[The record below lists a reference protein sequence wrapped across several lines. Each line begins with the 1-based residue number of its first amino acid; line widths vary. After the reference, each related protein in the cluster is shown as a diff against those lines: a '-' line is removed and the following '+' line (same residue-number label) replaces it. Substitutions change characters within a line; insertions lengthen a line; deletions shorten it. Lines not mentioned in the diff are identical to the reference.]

1 MSFIYIYCE
10 VAVKLLCV
18 NVTSKFLLWIGKR
31 EKRVQNIC
39 MYSLVKLLGAEI
51 SEPIYLDF
59 LFLLKL
65 SCFFFLN
72 HCKIYIC
79 LLNYFRHILQIQ
91 LIKSQPLV
99 GVSLRAFHW
108 FVFVYDVLCLLH
120 FSDTFVQSYLAFW
133 ASSYWSISAHSM
145 KRNESF
151 THSQSFVS
159 SADWRVQ

>member
-1 MSFIYIYCE
+1 MPFINICCG
-10 VAVKLLCV
+10 VTVKLLCV

-31 EKRVQNIC
+31 EKKC
-39 MYSLVKLLGAEI
+39 KTYSLVKLLGAEI
-51 SEPIYLDF
+51 SEPVYLDF

-65 SCFFFLN
+65 SLLFLN
-72 HCKIYIC
+72 HCEMYIC
-79 LLNYFRHILQIQ
+79 LLNYFRHILWIQ

-99 GVSLRAFHW
+99 GVSLSAFHW

-120 FSDTFVQSYLAFW
+120 FSDIFVQSYLAFR